1 MESNNKKL
9 EAMKNFE
16 NRIKGKQNSYSIN
29 TGLSKLDKLIGN
41 FKGKNLI
48 ILGGRTSIGKNA
60 LMITIANHLIK
71 AKIPIYI
78 SSLKMVSCLDIL
90 DRFLANRIGLDLF
103 KIKNEPEKI
112 SQETL
117 NLMEKTM
124 ETLVKDENLAID
136 DTPYI
141 NIDKLILKATK
152 QYEQK
157 PFKIWFIDNL
167 QFIKGNEKLSRYEQV
182 GIITKELKKFGIKYN
197 VDIVLLSQLNREV
210 TNRKG
215 NRPNMEDLRESGSI
229 KEDADIIMLLHRD
242 DYYKEKDKNLDKD
255 SIVKAEIIVDKNR
268 DGAVGTAKVF
278 FEKRYT
284 RFINSDFTIK
294 VKKSKEIEIEEGF

>member
-16 NRIKGKQNSYSIN
+16 NRIKRKKNSYSIN

-78 SSLKMVSCLDIL
+78 LSLKMVSCLDIL

-124 ETLVKDENLAID
+124 ETLVKDENLVLMIHH
-136 DTPYI
+136 I
-141 NIDKLILKATK
+141 LI
-152 QYEQK
+152 
-157 PFKIWFIDNL
+157 
-167 QFIKGNEKLSRYEQV
+167 
-182 GIITKELKKFGIKYN
+182 
-197 VDIVLLSQLNREV
+197 
-210 TNRKG
+210 
-215 NRPNMEDLRESGSI
+215 
-229 KEDADIIMLLHRD
+229 
-242 DYYKEKDKNLDKD
+242 
-255 SIVKAEIIVDKNR
+255 
-268 DGAVGTAKVF
+268 
-278 FEKRYT
+278 
-284 RFINSDFTIK
+284 
-294 VKKSKEIEIEEGF
+294 